1 MLQLVTVTKSY
12 DGKRLALAGV
22 DLIVAE
28 GEIVCLLG
36 PSGCGKST
44 LLRIVA
50 GLEQPDGGRLLLN
63 GADLLGV
70 PVHRRNFGL
79 MFQEFAL
86 FPHRTV
92 FENIAFG
99 LRMAPTGERPSEAQ
113 IRQRVDEML
122 ALVNL
127 AGYGDRSI
135 FALSGGERQRVALA
149 RSLAPNPRLLM
160 LDEPLGSLDR
170 ALREA
175 LMTELRAILK
185 RVGVT
190 ALYVTHD
197 QQEALAVAD
206 RLVVMNAGRIE
217 DEGTPQQVYGR
228 PANEFVARFLG
239 FQNLLPAVMQQRA
252 PGEVQTPIGTFR
264 LAQPT
269 PPASSASTLLI
280 RPQAATVIGGSKDEP
295 ATASPVNVITGELL
309 ACSFRGEY
317 YRVELRVR
325 GEDGDHRLVFHLAES
340 PGDAF
345 LTAGEREPERPLIT
359 LILDPAHLTLL
370 A

>member
-1 MLQLVTVTKSY
+1 MLQLLNITKSY
-12 DGKRLALAGV
+12 DGKHLALAGV
-22 DLIVAE
+22 DLTVAA

-50 GLEQPDGGRLLLN
+50 GLEQPDGGRLLLH
-63 GADLLGV
+63 GEDLLGV

-99 LRMAPTGERPSEAQ
+99 LRMAPTGQRPNEAQ
-113 IRQRVDEML
+113 IRQRVGEML

-127 AGYGDRSI
+127 EGYGDRSI

-175 LMTELRAILK
+175 LMTELRTILK

-190 ALYVTHD
+190 ALYVSHD

-206 RLVVMNAGRIE
+206 RLVVMNQGCIE

-239 FQNLLPAVMQQRA
+239 FQNLLPAVVQLDQSQ
-252 PGEVQTPIGTFR
+252 EIQTPIGKFILER
-264 LAQPT
+264 PAQP
-269 PPASSASTLLI
+269 SSTAATLLI
-280 RPQAATVIGGSKDEP
+280 RPQAATVLQPNGHQQ
-295 ATASPVNVITGELL
+295 ATPKVSNIVTGELL

-317 YRVELRVR
+317 YRVEILV
-325 GEDGDHRLVFHLAES
+325 GEDGAYRLVFHLAEP
-340 PGDAF
+340 PG
-345 LTAGEREPERPLIT
+345 AGWSTVSGVEPGRRSIT
-359 LILDPAHLTLL
+359 LALDPAHLTLL